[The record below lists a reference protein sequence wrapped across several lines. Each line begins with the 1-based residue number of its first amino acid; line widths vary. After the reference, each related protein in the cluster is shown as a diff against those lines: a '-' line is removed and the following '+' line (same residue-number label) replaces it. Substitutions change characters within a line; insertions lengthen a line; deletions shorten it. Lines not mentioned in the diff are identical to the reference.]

1 MSYKVIQ
8 SVHFLYNHLEQLVGG
23 SMFFLLHINVN
34 WTDKI
39 IGALVSFAFSMLT
52 AGLVSLFKKYNVSD
66 KLMNLFKKKN
76 GKKN

>member
-1 MSYKVIQ
+1 MSYNVIH

-52 AGLVSLFKKYNVSD
+52 AGLVSLFKKYKVSD
-66 KLMNLFKKKN
+66 KLMNLIKRNGNKKN
-76 GKKN
+76 

>member
-1 MSYKVIQ
+1 MSFKVIN
-8 SVHFLYNHLEQLVGG
+8 SVHFVYNHLEQLVGG
-23 SMFFLLHINVN
+23 SMFFLLHININ

-52 AGLVSLFKKYNVSD
+52 AGLVSLFKKYNVSE
-66 KLMNLFKKKN
+66 KLMNLFKKQN

>member
-1 MSYKVIQ
+1 MSFKVIN
-8 SVHFLYNHLEQLVGG
+8 SVHFVYNHLEQLVGG
-23 SMFFLLHINVN
+23 SMFFLLHININ

-52 AGLVSLFKKYNVSD
+52 AGLVSLFKKYKVSD
-66 KLMNLFKKKN
+66 KLMNLIKRKN